1 MTHKLPVSLAVLAL
15 LLAACAPPASGGP
28 TDNPYAPQPDDDKL
42 TRGPVFLELEQ
53 SELLVMESAPIQVTA
68 LLRGN
73 LPDPCHQV
81 RAIVTVDEGQKRV
94 DIELYS
100 LADPA
105 VACITVIEPFE
116 ANLPLGSFSGGR
128 YSVYVT
134 TDPALPA
141 ELLGEFDS

>member
-1 MTHKLPVSLAVLAL
+1 MGPGPPRKVQGKLLEID
-15 LLAACAPPASGGP
+15 AP
-28 TDNPYAPQPDDDKL
+28 
-42 TRGPVFLELEQ
+42 
-53 SELLVMESAPIQVTA
+53 SEAERDWIFA
-68 LLRGN
+68 
-73 LPDPCHQV
+73 
-81 RAIVTVDEGQKRV
+81 
-94 DIELYS
+94 S